1 MGFLPSKGLSTKVLF
16 VSLETKEFG
25 ERERERDLFF
35 NLKRLKKLFNLIIN
49 LQHFLADFGPD
60 LVAYFELLLQQ
71 LIFDTNFFIVRFEEI
86 K

>member
-1 MGFLPSKGLSTKVLF
+1 MEFLPSKGFSTKILF
-16 VSLETKEFG
+16 VSLETKESG
-25 ERERERDLFF
+25 ERERDLFL